1 MIFFAILSIK
11 FIIMFQIS
19 PQHELKASLTLNILH
34 GEDGGEEHRNMP
46 VDKAVSL
53 IGRDFERYMAAGG
66 RRQGVGA
73 SDADGS
79 NGIMPPNIENLLT
92 MLAQSKPL
100 TVMQYEALI
109 NYLATRRITQ
119 VQLEIGAAE
128 APKITSSASTS
139 EAAQLQQRIISIMD
153 QKLSKP
159 APAPTPLLQDPK
171 VQLALSSLFPAFPSM

>member
-1 MIFFAILSIK
+1 
-11 FIIMFQIS
+11 
-19 PQHELKASLTLNILH
+19 
-34 GEDGGEEHRNMP
+34 MP

-53 IGRDFERYMAAGG
+53 IGRDFERYVAAGG
-66 RRQGVGA
+66 RRQGGGA

-79 NGIMPPNIENLLT
+79 NGILPANIENLLT

-109 NYLATRRITQ
+109 NYLATRRVSQ
-119 VQLEIGAAE
+119 VQLEIGVE
-128 APKITSSASTS
+128 APKITSSATS

-171 VQLALSSLFPAFPSM
+171 VQLALSSLFPAFPSL